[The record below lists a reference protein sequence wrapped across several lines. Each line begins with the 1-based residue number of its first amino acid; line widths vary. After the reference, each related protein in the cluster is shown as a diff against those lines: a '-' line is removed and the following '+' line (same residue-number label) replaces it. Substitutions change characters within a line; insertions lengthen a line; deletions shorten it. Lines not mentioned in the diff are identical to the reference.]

1 MITLLIIYFT
11 IAAVS
16 YMAMTKETDRKA
28 VGVTI
33 RKALNALC
41 WPAVAITL
49 YMKHIRENKPND

>member
-16 YMAMTKETDRKA
+16 YMAMAKETDRKA

-41 WPAVAITL
+41 WPVTAVTL
-49 YMKHIRENKPND
+49 YTRHIREGKPND